1 MKKTIITLTI
11 LFGMSI
17 GLSAQGGM
25 FGYGETRSSASY
37 EDNRE
42 QSFLHLPSSHGGTGD
57 DNGQGDAPLGSGIAV
72 LVGLG
77 AAYALT
83 KKRKN

>member
-1 MKKTIITLTI
+1 MKKTIIPLTI
-11 LFGMSI
+11 LFGMSM

-25 FGYGETRSSASY
+25 FGYGDTRSSGY
-37 EDNRE
+37 RDEDNQR
-42 QSFLHLPSSHGGTGD
+42 LLLPSSHGGTD
-57 DNGQGDAPLGSGIAV
+57 DTGAPLGSGIAV

-83 KKRKN
+83 KKRNN

>member
-11 LFGMSI
+11 LFGMSM

-25 FGYGETRSSASY
+25 FGYGETRSSDY
-37 EDNRE
+37 RDEDN
-42 QSFLHLPSSHGGTGD
+42 QSLLHLPSSHGGTED
-57 DNGQGDAPLGSGIAV
+57 DGAPLGSGIAV

-83 KKRKN
+83 KKRNN

>member
-25 FGYGETRSSASY
+25 FGYGETRSSGSY

-57 DNGQGDAPLGSGIAV
+57 DAGTGAPLGSGLAV
-72 LVGLG
+72 LIGLG

-83 KKRKN
+83 KKRNN

>member
-17 GLSAQGGM
+17 GLSAQGGGM
-25 FGYGETRSSASY
+25 FGYGETRSSGY
-37 EDNRE
+37 RDEDN
-42 QSFLHLPSSHGGTGD
+42 QSFLHLPTSHGGTGD
-57 DNGQGDAPLGSGIAV
+57 DAGTGAPLGSGIAV

-83 KKRKN
+83 KKRNN

>member
-25 FGYGETRSSASY
+25 FGYGEIRSSSSY

-57 DNGQGDAPLGSGIAV
+57 DSGTGAPLGSGIAV

-83 KKRKN
+83 KKRNN